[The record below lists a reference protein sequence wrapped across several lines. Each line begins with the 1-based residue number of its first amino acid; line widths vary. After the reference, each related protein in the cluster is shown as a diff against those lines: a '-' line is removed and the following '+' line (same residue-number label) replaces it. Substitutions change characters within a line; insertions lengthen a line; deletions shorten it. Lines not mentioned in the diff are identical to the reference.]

1 MNNPHWC
8 VVWPFERPCQ
18 MEVRSKVHCHF
29 RNTKR
34 KDFFGYLLVFQLPH
48 LHHPWTNVPK

>member
-8 VVWPFERPCQ
+8 VVWPFERLCQ
-18 MEVRSKVHCHF
+18 MEVWSKVHCHF